1 MKKVKICDLT
11 LREAAKTA
19 RAELSFKEKLEVAKL
34 IDGVGA
40 DIIETEEFS
49 GSKADVLFL
58 HTISTIIKSSTV
70 SCPVKL
76 NVNSVEQA
84 WEAIKK
90 ARYPRLHVMIPTSTV
105 QMEYI
110 AHKKPAAVLD
120 LITELVSKAKSLC
133 SDVEFS
139 AMDATRSEKDFL
151 VKAVKAAVDA
161 GATTVTLCDSVGTM
175 LPGEVSAFIKDS
187 FESVDMTQFTAGVE
201 FSNTTGL
208 GAACAIS
215 ALDAGVSQIKVAVGI
230 DNIPSLD
237 AAAEV
242 FRLRGEALGYESSL
256 NHTRLSCACSQIRAM
271 IHPEKKQSTVT
282 REMDADFVL
291 NKEDDI
297 QTVAGYVEKLGYEPD
312 GDEMAQIFENFQR
325 LSQKKPIG
333 ARELDAIIAG
343 ASLQSAPVYRL
354 KSYVINTANLF
365 SSSAQITLSKDNS
378 ELCGISMGD
387 GPIDA
392 AFVAIES
399 IIGHHYELDDFQIR
413 SVTEGREAMGEAI
426 VKLRHSG
433 KLYSG
438 RGLSTDIV
446 GSSIHAYINALN
458 KICSEE
464 A

>member
-1 MKKVKICDLT
+1 
-11 LREAAKTA
+11 
-19 RAELSFKEKLEVAKL
+19 
-34 IDGVGA
+34 
-40 DIIETEEFS
+40 
-49 GSKADVLFL
+49 
-58 HTISTIIKSSTV
+58 
-70 SCPVKL
+70 
-76 NVNSVEQA
+76 
-84 WEAIKK
+84 
-90 ARYPRLHVMIPTSTV
+90 
-105 QMEYI
+105 MEYI
-110 AHKKPAAVLD
+110 AHKKPAAMLE
-120 LITELVSKAKSLC
+120 LITQLVSKAKSLC
-133 SDVEFS
+133 ADVEFS
-139 AMDATRSEKDFL
+139 ALDATRSEKEFL
-151 VKAVKAAVDA
+151 VKAVKAAVEA

-175 LPGEVSAFIKDS
+175 LPGEVAAFIKES
-187 FESVDMTQFTAGVE
+187 FEGVDMSGCTMGAE

-230 DNIPSLD
+230 DTIPSLD
-237 AAAEV
+237 AAAAV

-256 NHTRLSCACSQIRAM
+256 NHTKLTCACAQIQSM
-271 IHPEKKQSTVT
+271 LHPEKKPNTAS
-282 REMDADFVL
+282 REMEDDFVL

-297 QTVAGYVEKLGYEPD
+297 QTVASYVEKLGYEPD
-312 GDEMAQIFENFQR
+312 GEQMAQIFENFQR
-325 LSQKKPIG
+325 LSQKKAIG

-354 KSYVINTANLF
+354 KSYVINTAILF
-365 SSSAQITLSKDNS
+365 SSSAQITLTKDHS

-426 VKLRHSG
+426 VKLRHGG